1 MDIFEQEE
9 LTQMALSHNLTL
21 AFSSESSIQAEL
33 SRESTAD
40 VMTIM
45 VNEVNNKLHRI
56 NFYQQHIIYL
66 SLIILG
72 K

>member
-45 VNEVNNKLHRI
+45 VNEVNNIL
-56 NFYQQHIIYL
+56 FIYL
-66 SLIILG
+66 S
-72 K
+72 

>member
-45 VNEVNNKLHRI
+45 VNEVNNIL
-56 NFYQQHIIYL
+56 YIYL
-66 SLIILG
+66 S
-72 K
+72 